1 MKHACTTLNNLL
13 FYNGKASSSQNSSSL
28 ASTRHLGSL
37 PSLLKLR
44 VMTATP
50 QHGAHTENV
59 RSTGWQFVSIS
70 QKCDHQLVSLVLAVN
85 TTQVYHCPSACGYSE
100 CGSTHSLSEN
110 APQPYAHAHL
120 HRPTHSTLHY
130 IIVTLRSS
138 GNHWYDS
145 CHSCILSLYKPTI
158 VCQMSFL
165 IRSIMFVG
173 ITQASWEPFHMIC
186 MWPSLSC
193 MQPPPRPGSN
203 SMGGSK
209 VTVMILP
216 CRHDHSTC

>member
-1 MKHACTTLNNLL
+1 MSSFSLPATPFDLSSTSSFFTLHHSLLVFSPDLPFLSGGAMKHACTTLNNLL

-59 RSTGWQFVSIS
+59 RSAGWQFVSML

-100 CGSTHSLSEN
+100 CGLTHSLSEN

-138 GNHWYDS
+138 GYH
-145 CHSCILSLYKPTI
+145 
-158 VCQMSFL
+158 
-165 IRSIMFVG
+165 
-173 ITQASWEPFHMIC
+173 
-186 MWPSLSC
+186 
-193 MQPPPRPGSN
+193 
-203 SMGGSK
+203 
-209 VTVMILP
+209 
-216 CRHDHSTC
+216 

>member
-1 MKHACTTLNNLL
+1 MSSFSLPATPFDLSSTSSFFTLHHSLLVFSPDLPFLSGGANEACTTLNNLP

-59 RSTGWQFVSIS
+59 CSAGWQFVSIS
-70 QKCDHQLVSLVLAVN
+70 QKCGHQLVSLVLAVN
-85 TTQVYHCPSACGYSE
+85 ITQVYHCPSACGYSE

-110 APQPYAHAHL
+110 VPQPYAHAHL

-130 IIVTLRSS
+130 IIVTLRRS
-138 GNHWYDS
+138 GYH
-145 CHSCILSLYKPTI
+145 
-158 VCQMSFL
+158 
-165 IRSIMFVG
+165 
-173 ITQASWEPFHMIC
+173 
-186 MWPSLSC
+186 
-193 MQPPPRPGSN
+193 
-203 SMGGSK
+203 
-209 VTVMILP
+209 
-216 CRHDHSTC
+216 